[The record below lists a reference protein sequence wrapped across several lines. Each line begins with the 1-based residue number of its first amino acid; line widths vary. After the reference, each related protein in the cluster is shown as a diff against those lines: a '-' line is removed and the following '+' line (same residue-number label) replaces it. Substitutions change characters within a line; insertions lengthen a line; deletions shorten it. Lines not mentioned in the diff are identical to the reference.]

1 MVALIVETRGNLKRR
16 SLIPLALAAALCG
29 GSELATCG
37 QQAPSANSPNSQSD
51 QRVVLTVGDEKLT
64 GADIDRFIQ
73 SLPARYQTFY
83 SGPGKRL
90 LPQYIIAMKAL
101 ADEAVKLKLTEQP
114 EVARSLEIARQ
125 SVLSSAAR
133 QHIYDNV
140 EITDQELHELYEKN
154 KALSEEIRYRR
165 ILIQTENAP
174 LKSPIPG
181 RPVLPEAD
189 ARKKLEDIRQRI
201 LAGADFAVMARQY
214 SEDIATAGAG
224 GDMGVLQRDKEIPSI
239 VNAAETL
246 PPRQVSNIMQTPHG
260 LEIIQVE
267 VKRTKPFD
275 EVRPFLETQLRQ
287 KKAAETIQH
296 LTENYHSVIDQE
308 FFTGPA
314 TKESSPPSTQ

>member
-1 MVALIVETRGNLKRR
+1 LT
-16 SLIPLALAAALCG
+16 AAALCG
-29 GSELATCG
+29 RLEFATCG
-37 QQAPSANSPNSQSD
+37 QQAPSANSADSQSD
-51 QRVVLTVGDEKLT
+51 QRVVLTIGDEKLT
-64 GADIDRFIQ
+64 AADIDGFIQ

-101 ADEAVKLKLTEQP
+101 ADEAVKLKLAEQP
-114 EVARSLEIARQ
+114 EVQRAVEIARE
-125 SVLSSAAR
+125 SVLSSVAR
-133 QHIYDNV
+133 QHIFDSIEV
-140 EITDQELHELYEKN
+140 TDQQLQELYGKD

-174 LKSPIPG
+174 LKNPIPG
-181 RPVLPEAD
+181 RPVLSEDD

-201 LAGADFAVMARQY
+201 LAGSDFAVMARQY

-224 GDMGVLQRDKEIPSI
+224 GDMGALQRDKVIPAI
-239 VNAAETL
+239 LNAAESL
-246 PPRQVSNIMQTPHG
+246 SAGQVSNIMQTPSG

-267 VKRTKPFD
+267 VKRTKPFE
-275 EVRPFLETQLRQ
+275 EVRPVLERELRQ
-287 KKAAETIQH
+287 KKATDAIQH

-314 TKESSPPSTQ
+314 TKQNSPPSTQ

>member
-1 MVALIVETRGNLKRR
+1 MVETRGNLKRR
-16 SLIPLALAAALCG
+16 SLIFLVLTAALCG
-29 GSELATCG
+29 RPEFATSG
-37 QQAPSANSPNSQSD
+37 QQSPAANSAGSQSD

-64 GADIDRFIQ
+64 AADIDGFIQ

-101 ADEAVKLKLTEQP
+101 ADEAVKLKLAEQP
-114 EVARSLEIARQ
+114 EVARALEIARE
-125 SVLSSAAR
+125 SVLSSVAR
-133 QHIYDNV
+133 RHIFDSIEV
-140 EITDQELHELYEKN
+140 TDQELHELYEKD

-165 ILIQTENAP
+165 LLIQTENAP
-174 LKSPIPG
+174 LKNPIPG
-181 RPVLPEAD
+181 RPVLSEAD

-201 LAGADFAVMARQY
+201 LAGSDFAVLARQY

-224 GDMGVLQRDKEIPSI
+224 GDMGVLQRDKVIPAI
-239 VNAAETL
+239 ANAAESL
-246 PPRQVSNIMQTPHG
+246 QPGQVSNVMQTPSG

-267 VKRTKPFD
+267 VKRTKSFE
-275 EVRPFLETQLRQ
+275 EVRPVLETELRQ
-287 KKAAETIQH
+287 RKAADTIQH

-314 TKESSPPSTQ
+314 TKQSSPPSTQ

>member
-1 MVALIVETRGNLKRR
+1 VIALLVERRGNLKRR
-16 SLIPLALAAALCG
+16 SLIFLALAVALCG
-29 GSELATCG
+29 RPEFATCG
-37 QQAPSANSPNSQSD
+37 QQAPSPDSANSQSD
-51 QRVVLTVGDEKLT
+51 QRVVLTIGDEKLT
-64 GADIDRFIQ
+64 AADIDDFIQ
-73 SLPARYQTFY
+73 SLPPRYQTFY

-101 ADEAVKLKLTEQP
+101 ADEAVKLKLAQQP
-114 EVARSLEIARQ
+114 EVARALEIARE
-125 SVLSSAAR
+125 SVLSSVAR
-133 QHIYDNV
+133 QHIYDGV
-140 EITDQELHELYEKN
+140 EVTDQELHELYDKN

-174 LKSPIPG
+174 LKNPIPG
-181 RPVLPEAD
+181 RPVLPEAE
-189 ARKKLEDIRQRI
+189 ARQKLEDIRQRI

-224 GDMGVLQRDKEIPSI
+224 GDMGVLQRDKSIPAI
-239 VNAAETL
+239 VNAAESL
-246 PPRQVSNIMQTPHG
+246 PPGQVSNIMQTPHG

-275 EVRPFLETQLRQ
+275 EVRPSLETELRQ
-287 KKAAETIQH
+287 KKASDTIQH

-314 TKESSPPSTQ
+314 TKQSSPSPTQ